1 MCSKFT
7 GKHPCRSLISINLF
21 CYFIEITIRH
31 GCCPVN
37 LLHIFRR
44 PFYNNTSGG
53 LFLAKKTAIFI
64 CISGCS
70 TGLVSKSISG
80 SLKIKYFFQQI
91 GASRTCCPESRN
103 RRKFSSF
110 IFFSN
115 TNMLNDFSDF
125 VRLQFF
131 HIHKK

>member
-1 MCSKFT
+1 MSNSKYYYIAVIKPNQQNFYQSMIGRSSLPEVFLGKGVLKICSKFT

-21 CYFIEITIRH
+21 CYLIEITIRH

-53 LFLAKKTAIFI
+53 LFLGKKTAIFI
-64 CISGCS
+64 CITGCS

-80 SLKIKYFFQQI
+80 SLKIRCFFQ
-91 GASRTCCPESRN
+91 
-103 RRKFSSF
+103 
-110 IFFSN
+110 
-115 TNMLNDFSDF
+115 
-125 VRLQFF
+125 
-131 HIHKK
+131 